1 MELCSRSV
9 EWVRSSSASSQ
20 RRKCRP
26 VDLVSALIA
35 KACESSGPTAEL
47 NAAAVNQGVVT
58 AEETD
63 ETGPTEELANSS
75 GPKPVRSSRRLS
87 VKLST
92 IFRLGCGRVRSH
104 LQARFQ
110 YVTLF
115 VHRSPILVGVGR
127 LQLKRLIAD
136 QAAHCLRFEV
146 ERIRRPR
153 RVATTRSVHNELPKA
168 PRPNL
173 FFWTKPVCTLAYRP
187 CGNRLDRF
195 CDRS

>member
-1 MELCSRSV
+1 MELCSPSV

-20 RRKCRP
+20 CRKMQARRLGFGADCQSLR
-26 VDLVSALIA
+26 LLR
-35 KACESSGPTAEL
+35 PTAEL
-47 NAAAVNQGVVT
+47 KSAAVNQGVVT
-58 AEETD
+58 AEGTD
-63 ETGPTEELANSS
+63 ETGPTEELANRS

-92 IFRLGCGRVRSH
+92 IFRLGCGRIRTH

-115 VHRSPILVGVGR
+115 VHRSPVIVGVGR

-136 QAAHCLRFEV
+136 QAAHCFRFEI
-146 ERIRRPR
+146 ERIRRRR
-153 RVATTRSVHNELPKA
+153 RVATTRSVHNELPYA
-168 PRPNL
+168 PRLNL

-187 CGNRLDRF
+187 CGNRLHRF